1 MSVNLNLEFSGK
13 QDHLAQL
20 TDRIEA
26 EAGRMTTKVRLFAAE
41 KPLGWAWSAGVF
53 CVSAA
58 LVRVLHHALPGSDPQ
73 VLLMLAPVLE
83 TGVRHGRFAAM
94 GAWLASAAVS
104 LAALMPHA
112 SGALQIPDSNNALSF
127 ALLIAAGPVLAS
139 VAGHWRESRRELE
152 ISEQRRLSFS
162 QEVLLAVTSGRLR
175 LSDSDELRATVAGP
189 AAVQYPL
196 RTLEDVAL
204 VRSRVR
210 VALEARNATCERIDD
225 LMMCVTEAAT
235 NALKHAGGGAL
246 SIWISENKISAL
258 IADRGE
264 GISPTNLARATLEA
278 GFSTQGTLGMGFT
291 LMLAMC
297 DTLMLATSPKGTEIL
312 IEIARPAAG

>member
-1 MSVNLNLEFSGK
+1 MSVNLNLEIPGK
-13 QDHLAQL
+13 HDHLTQL

-26 EAGRMTTKVRLFAAE
+26 EAGRVTTKLRCYADK
-41 KPLGWAWSAGVF
+41 KPLGWIWSAGVF
-53 CVSAA
+53 CASAA
-58 LVRVLHHALPGSDPQ
+58 LVRTLHHSLPGSDPQ
-73 VLLMLAPVLE
+73 VLLMLAPVME

-94 GAWLASAAVS
+94 SAWLASAAVS
-104 LAALMPHA
+104 LGVLLPHA
-112 SGALQIPDSNNALSF
+112 HGSLSFPSPNNALSF

-139 VAGHWRESRRELE
+139 AAARWRASRRELE
-152 ISEQRRLSFS
+152 VSEQRRLSFS
-162 QEVLLAVTSGRLR
+162 QEVLLAATAGRLR
-175 LSDSDELRATVAGP
+175 LSESSELRAGVSGP

-196 RTLEDVAL
+196 RTLDDVSL

-210 VALEARNATCERIDD
+210 VALEARNATCARIDD

-246 SIWISENKISAL
+246 SIWISETKISAL
-258 IADRGE
+258 ISDQGE

-312 IEIARPAAG
+312 IEIARPAGE